1 MRKVFDMQPKL
12 FCPTIDQIQIDLNS
26 RDEIPKILMDIQAI
40 FKDKTTCKEIFK
52 ILANVLSEKDG
63 EPTKKVDPRKGR
75 PGMDQWT
82 IFVLGMLRLN
92 CNIDCDKL
100 HELANQHKNLR
111 MMLGH
116 EVLDDKRYSL
126 QTIKDNVR
134 LLDRNTLD
142 EINVIAVNFGH
153 QKIIA
158 GHKLGSPLK
167 GSCDSFVLETDVHFP
182 TDISLCFDA
191 VRKSTETVR
200 MLCNHLAISGWR
212 EAKSNIKKVKRQF
225 RKVSKLKKS
234 TSKDENKQKARKQ
247 LIKEAHADYVDL
259 SDFFLDKAQETINA
273 IVVPEENYILCA
285 KIANIQQYVDH
296 GKRQVAQIRRRVIDG
311 ESIPHEEKVFSIF
324 EEHTEWISKGK
335 AGVPVELGKRVCIV
349 KDQYGFI
356 LHHRVM
362 EKETD
367 DKIAVPII
375 LETKEHF
382 PSFNSCSF
390 DKGFHSPANQ
400 KALAEILDKVYL
412 PRKGRLSK
420 EAKEIEFSEDF
431 VTARRKHSVVESSVN
446 ALENHGFD
454 ICRDHGI
461 EGFKRYVALG
471 VVARN
476 LQIIGHMIQQKEL
489 KKKRRAEKK
498 YALAA

>member
-1 MRKVFDMQPKL
+1 MRKVIDLQPSI
-12 FCPTIDQIQIDLNS
+12 FCPAIGQIQFDLNS
-26 RDEIPKILMDIQAI
+26 RDEIPKVLMGIQALFKDPNTRKKI
-40 FKDKTTCKEIFK
+40 FKL
-52 ILANVLSEKDG
+52 LANIL
-63 EPTKKVDPRKGR
+63 PNKKEDSKKKANPQKGR
-75 PGMDQWT
+75 PGMDQWA

-92 CNIDCDKL
+92 CNIDFDKL
-100 HELANQHKNLR
+100 HELSNQHKSLR
-111 MMLGH
+111 MMIGH
-116 EVLDDKRYSL
+116 DVLDGKRYPL
-126 QTIKDNVR
+126 QTIKDNVV
-134 LLDRNTLD
+134 LLDRNSLD
-142 EINVIAVNFGH
+142 KINIIAVNFGH
-153 QKIIA
+153 KKIV
-158 GHKLGSPLK
+158 GHKTGSTLK
-167 GSCDSFVLETDVHFP
+167 GSCDSFVLETYVHFP

-212 EAKSNIKKVKRQF
+212 EAKSNIRKVKKQF

-234 TSKDENKQKARKQ
+234 TSKDEDKQKEREQ

-259 SDFFLDKAQETINA
+259 SNFFLDKAQETINA
-273 IVVPEENYILCA
+273 IVVDNDNYLLCA
-285 KIANIQQYVDH
+285 KIANIQRYIDH
-296 GKRQVAQIRRRVIDG
+296 GKRQVALIRRRVING

-362 EKETD
+362 ENETD
-367 DKIAVPII
+367 DKVAVSII
-375 LETKEHF
+375 RETKERF

-431 VTARRKHSVVESSVN
+431 VTARRKHSAVESSIN

-471 VVARN
+471 VAARN

>member
-1 MRKVFDMQPKL
+1 MRKVIDLQPSI
-12 FCPTIDQIQIDLNS
+12 FRPAIDQIQFDLNS
-26 RDEIPKILMDIQAI
+26 RDEIPKVLMGIQAL
-40 FKDKTTCKEIFK
+40 FKDPNTRKEIFK
-52 ILANVLSEKDG
+52 LLANILPNKKED
-63 EPTKKVDPRKGR
+63 PTKKANPHKGR
-75 PGMDQWT
+75 PGMDQWI
-82 IFVLGMLRLN
+82 IFVLAMLRLN
-92 CNIDCDKL
+92 CNIDLDKL
-100 HELANQHKNLR
+100 HELANQHKTLR

-116 EVLDDKRYSL
+116 DVLDDKRYPL
-126 QTIKDNVR
+126 QTIKDNVV
-134 LLDRNTLD
+134 LLDKNALD
-142 EINVIAVNFGH
+142 KINIIAVNL
-153 QKIIA
+153 
-158 GHKLGSPLK
+158 GHKIVDHKTADPLK
-167 GSCDSFVLETDVHFP
+167 GSCDSFVLETNVHFP

-191 VRKSTETVR
+191 VRKCTETVR

-212 EAKSNIKKVKRQF
+212 EAKSNIKKVKRQI
-225 RKVSKLKKS
+225 RKASKLKKS
-234 TSKDENKQKARKQ
+234 TSKDEEKQKEREK
-247 LIKEAHADYVDL
+247 LIKEAHAEYVDL

-273 IVVPEENYILCA
+273 VVVPEDDYILCA
-285 KIANIQQYVDH
+285 KIVNIQRYINH
-296 GKRQVAQIRRRVIDG
+296 GKRQVNQIRRRVIAG

-356 LHHRVM
+356 LYHRVM
-362 EKETD
+362 ENETD

-375 LETKEHF
+375 RETKERF
-382 PSFNSCSF
+382 ASFNSCSF

-420 EAKEIEFSEDF
+420 EAKEIEYSEDF
-431 VTARRKHSVVESSVN
+431 VTARHKHSAVESSIN

-461 EGFKRYVALG
+461 EGFKRYVAIG
-471 VVARN
+471 VAARN

-498 YALAA
+498 YALAG